1 MSPEVKKDVLDMS
14 DSKEK
19 QINASETNNDIR
31 IGDPLFKEW
40 IIAIKVMKYS
50 RDITRS
56 NFYQVLCMDFIRS
69 IDVFCLQMPMVFRK
83 NKS

>member
-1 MSPEVKKDVLDMS
+1 MPQKLIMIKG
-14 DSKEK
+14 
-19 QINASETNNDIR
+19 

-56 NFYQVLCMDFIRS
+56 NFYQVLYMDFVLI
-69 IDVFCLQMPMVFRK
+69 
-83 NKS
+83 